1 MSYERLPPKHDPEYK
16 WAVAWMGEYIG
27 AVQGY
32 LVNGMTPPTWSKW
45 LEEKIKERLD
55 VGQ

>member
-1 MSYERLPPKHDPEYK
+1 VSYERLPPKHDPEYK